1 MAPMEQGI
9 GPAASAPSD
18 LPPKKLVRQLDFTT
32 AYGGASPA
40 MVAAAAAVSKALEKP
55 SQQQQQQQSLPPP
68 PLPISRSSFPIAVKP
83 ESPKLRPRPLYEAKD
98 GTPTRKKN
106 CNCKHSR
113 CLKLYCECFASG
125 VYCDGCN
132 CANCCNNVE
141 NETARHEAVE
151 ATLER
156 NPNAFRPKIGSSP
169 HAARDSREEA
179 GDLPLLGKHNKGC
192 HCKKSGCL
200 KKYCE
205 CFQANILCSENCKC
219 MDCKNYEGSEE
230 RRALFRGDHGNA
242 LYMQHA
248 ANAALNGAI
257 GPSGFLS
264 PSTSKKR
271 KNPELFL
278 STSSKDQP
286 IHRLGQASHLKTSGP
301 AASFPSVPVARAVN
315 PAPLGSSKVTYRSL
329 LADVVQPEDVKEL
342 CKLLVAV
349 SGEAA
354 KTFSD
359 GKAQEKLGEMED
371 PMESSFTSSNHDR
384 EEQQMEPDAQKASAD
399 GCSSGIH
406 ADTTSMQESVS
417 DFADGQK
424 GGRPMSPGTLALMCD
439 EQDTMFMASRDTGI
453 PPRFPYK
460 QNMSEVYAEQER
472 CVLTEFRDCLRKLVT
487 YGRIKETKYSSMAMK
502 SEPSSHQELT
512 INGVARGPSSNSEE
526 MSQTVKAFPTNSNK
540 YPPVGQPITRND
552 GDIKPQIENLDI

>member
-1 MAPMEQGI
+1 MEQGI

-40 MVAAAAAVSKALEKP
+40 MAAAAAAVSKALEKP

-68 PLPISRSSFPIAVKP
+68 PPPISRPPFPIAVKP
-83 ESPKLRPRPLYEAKD
+83 ESPKLRSRPLYEGKD

-257 GPSGFLS
+257 GPSGFIS

-271 KNPELFL
+271 KSQELFFN
-278 STSSKDQP
+278 TSAKDQP
-286 IHRLGQASHLKTSGP
+286 IRRLGQASHLKTSVP

-315 PAPLGSSKVTYRSL
+315 PAPSGSSKVTYRSL
-329 LADVVQPEDVKEL
+329 LADVVHTEDAKKL
-342 CKLLVAV
+342 CKVLVAV

-354 KTFSD
+354 KTFAD

-371 PMESSFTSSNHDR
+371 PTESSLALSNDDR
-384 EEQQMEPDAQKASAD
+384 GEHHQEPDAQKASAD
-399 GCSSGIH
+399 ECSGGTH
-406 ADTTSMQESVS
+406 ADKTSMQESVS

-424 GGRPMSPGTLALMCD
+424 GVRPMSPGTLALMCD
-439 EQDTMFMASRDTGI
+439 EQDTLFMTAQDNGI

-472 CVLTEFRDCLRKLVT
+472 CVLMEFRDYLHNLVNR
-487 YGRIKETKYSSMAMK
+487 GRMKESKYSSMAMK

-512 INGVARGPSSNSEE
+512 VNGVDRAHLSNSEE
-526 MSQTVKAFPTNSNK
+526 TSQTVRAFPANSSK
-540 YPPVGQPITRND
+540 YPPVAQPIPGND
-552 GDIKPQIENLDI
+552 GDIKPRTENLDM